1 MHSQHADAVPLRGR
15 VADNFNI
22 APIKPVDKHLERGM
36 RVAFECQ
43 RGVEQFINGIARLRA
58 QTPEQLSPSIER
70 AGENMLQITIRRGE
84 IGLPQQ
90 SIKRREPISL
100 AKRAA
105 EMTPEGHAIPAR
117 RPVFQIVPRTPYQRG
132 YEKVGK
138 GQDRGKRAEKG
149 RS

>member
-1 MHSQHADAVPLRGR
+1 
-15 VADNFNI
+15 
-22 APIKPVDKHLERGM
+22 M

-90 SIKRREPISL
+90 SIKRREQISL

-105 EMTPEGHAIPAR
+105 EMTPEAHALLAR
-117 RPVFQIVPRTPYQRG
+117 RPVLQIVLRPADQRG
-132 YEKVGK
+132 YEQVGK
-138 GQDRGKRAEKG
+138 VKVIL
-149 RS
+149 RSEEHTSELQSLMRISYAVFCLKNKIETR

>member
-1 MHSQHADAVPLRGR
+1 
-15 VADNFNI
+15 
-22 APIKPVDKHLERGM
+22 M

-84 IGLPQQ
+84 LGLPQQ
-90 SIKRREPISL
+90 SIQRREQISL

-105 EMTPEGHAIPAR
+105 EMTPEAQALRTR
-117 RPVFQIVPRTPYQRG
+117 RPGLQIIMRTDDQRG
-132 YEKVGK
+132 YEQVGK
-138 GQDRGKRAEKG
+138 GKDTLRLQLNAKTR
-149 RS
+149 

>member
-70 AGENMLQITIRRGE
+70 AGENMLQIRSEEHTSV
-84 IGLPQQ
+84 LQ
-90 SIKRREPISL
+90 SRMRTSY
-100 AKRAA
+100 A
-105 EMTPEGHAIPAR
+105 
-117 RPVFQIVPRTPYQRG
+117 VF
-132 YEKVGK
+132 
-138 GQDRGKRAEKG
+138 
-149 RS
+149 

>member
-90 SIKRREPISL
+90 SIKRREQISL

-105 EMTPEGHAIPAR
+105 DMTPEATALLALPPGSTTVLRLPH
-117 RPVFQIVPRTPYQRG
+117 QQG
-132 YEKVGK
+132 YE
-138 GQDRGKRAEKG
+138 QDIG
-149 RS
+149 RSYFCTP

>member
-84 IGLPQQ
+84 IGRSEEHTSELQ
-90 SIKRREPISL
+90 SLMRISY
-100 AKRAA
+100 A
-105 EMTPEGHAIPAR
+105 
-117 RPVFQIVPRTPYQRG
+117 VFCLKKQHNIQDQKHSVNDSEHTCIDQITTRMSTD
-132 YEKVGK
+132 EKTEANILD
-138 GQDRGKRAEKG
+138 QHL
-149 RS
+149 

>member
-1 MHSQHADAVPLRGR
+1 MRISDWSSDVCSSDLDRRICEDDQGRLQPLCPMHSQHADAVPLRGR

-58 QTPEQLSPSIER
+58 QTPEQLSPYIER
-70 AGENMLQITIRRGE
+70 AGENMLQIQIRRGE

-90 SIKRREPISL
+90 SIKRREQIRL
-100 AKRAA
+100 AKRSEEHKSALQYL
-105 EMTPEGHAIPAR
+105 MRH
-117 RPVFQIVPRTPYQRG
+117 Q
-132 YEKVGK
+132 
-138 GQDRGKRAEKG
+138 
-149 RS
+149 

>member
-1 MHSQHADAVPLRGR
+1 
-15 VADNFNI
+15 
-22 APIKPVDKHLERGM
+22 M

-105 EMTPEGHAIPAR
+105 EMTPKAHALLAR
-117 RPVFQIVPRTPYQRG
+117 RPALQIVLRTADPRG
-132 YEKVGK
+132 YEIG
-138 GQDRGKRAEKG
+138 RASG
-149 RS
+149 RAGGWQEG